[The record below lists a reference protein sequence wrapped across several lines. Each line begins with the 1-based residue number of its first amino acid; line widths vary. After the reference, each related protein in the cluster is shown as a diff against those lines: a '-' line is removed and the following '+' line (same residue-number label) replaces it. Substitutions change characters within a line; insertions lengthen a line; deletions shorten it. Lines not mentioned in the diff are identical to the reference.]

1 MARTKDSLDD
11 IDALLGEDE
20 SSKKPENPKTQKAQT
35 PRISPTEVPD
45 AATPARTKT
54 LDEKAAEQA
63 RAVVPKGPPKA
74 GPATEA
80 LLTAGQETL
89 RKIPGVGE
97 KLAEAQKNTVAPA
110 LRRSAAQIG
119 DDVPLDLEG
128 VADLF
133 VVEGGKVV
141 DPVTRGAEMA
151 KGAAQG
157 AVAAGEFAKN
167 PEKHLGPGA
176 AGFMADAAKRAL
188 VGFVDQPKLT
198 EAYQAEKAAEAA
210 TQRPWVFDTHPE
222 KRPEAAGSALEI
234 DPTVRQMAESLL
246 GEKDKNRDKLIR
258 SFLDRDQ
265 QLKLN
270 AWGYDQLAEDTPEA
284 RQKKNDLVYQAR
296 AAAVDDLVKLATD
309 GPLAPFGP
317 ITRADLPTSETAR
330 TVRAFLPQTELGVS
344 GQTGRT
350 EGLGEYALNM
360 LSVPEFLASA
370 GIDPNTDWKEAVRQ
384 RKDFVTLYLEQNP
397 EVAED
402 LASGDGGRVTD
413 AITKIGPVMAAS
425 IAVPDP
431 SMLLSGGAKVAEKYV
446 QVTRLGGHATEA
458 MIMAARRG
466 ARGKE
471 LIEVGNTVL
480 RRGLDAIDEARDARL
495 LVSHTDEVA
504 RAVEA
509 SDSPEKAAQSLKDPA
524 MAAAFRDRVHAN
536 MAADP
541 DVAAY
546 LRDTQQP
553 AFKQFPEKWVEP
565 EAVDVAA
572 EQRKLDD
579 EIEALAEQRRLTVE
593 QRRAARGTGP
603 AKPGEDLT
611 PELTAQIREKT
622 LARKALA
629 DKEAAMR
636 GFQKVDEVYRA
647 AAKKA
652 ARDLGDSARGVVP
665 IPKPPP
671 MPKAPPAPKPPVD
684 VAAVL
689 GDPEQAHRARKL
701 ATASADPR
709 GFVQALA
716 GSSETVRNTVA
727 ARVMGGD
734 PATAYERLKNL
745 VRRDTGALRTRL
757 AQTRDDAA
765 KMQERVTAF
774 ADRIAVLRAG
784 PENAAKLRASRQA
797 LAQAQ
802 REYDEAVKAL
812 AVAERPVEAAG
823 PSAEVRKLERKVA
836 QPAKASPVP
845 VLSEQ
850 PAVQQARARLAV
862 AQEKLAEAR
871 ALAAKAAEAAPAAPA
886 VAPSA
891 TPLGSFVSAL
901 EGLPTWQAEELANQ
915 ILPPGLR
922 PPKGE
927 SALDR
932 VRKIEAFD
940 PAEAQVRLEKL
951 RAEGKAEEA
960 ARLEKTIQNVPKTR
974 AKMEDSAKKLEKDVN
989 KFVEAERKKARK
1001 AGKVE
1006 AAPSSTAV
1014 PTPAVSGVAAEAD
1027 DGLDFGLGV
1036 GKAPVAP
1043 PAGAVKL
1050 PTDVAAA
1057 VKAAEAE
1064 VANAEKN
1071 LAAVEARESKKLEAA
1086 AKKQAEAQAVAKKL
1100 ADEKQAELER
1110 ARAAHAEAAA
1120 QASEEGTKK
1129 RDAAIAA
1136 AQDRKAMAEWNVRE
1150 AKAQVDA
1157 ASAAKIPPAPDRA
1170 ALAIPE
1176 VETKMREAQ
1185 AAAQKLQDEADALA
1199 WTLAS
1204 HPSEMWRLE
1213 QDVREEGKLL
1223 ASLADDVDAERLYVR
1238 DQNAVAR
1245 TTPAAPPPEPM
1256 GVIPPEQLRRELAK
1270 RAQAARIQARSAARA
1285 HFANIGRSIRD
1296 GFTPNH
1302 IAATRSLHE
1311 QTVDLMSSYDGALA
1325 HMERLLARAVGEADL
1340 EAAEMAPKVRE
1351 FLKGL
1356 LQDGSQD
1363 LRRAAGRHGGAGPL
1377 RNLAALAYVPS
1388 NVRLAEADALSLR
1401 AILDAWS
1408 EGTDDVTAL
1417 REALLRRTRQIQER
1431 VGFVATP
1438 PQYGDAFL
1446 GYFLGLSAAQHGLV
1460 KDLMG
1465 VGTAMSEEAAILA
1478 NNAFKST
1485 SRSAEGFE
1493 ILSRAMADQFEYRG
1507 NFKRALPESGAGMLE
1522 REEKALVPLQVRA
1535 EDMEEAKDKVVNAI
1549 QQSLQVLEDLD
1560 STPIYAPRAVRDRL
1574 ARNIEAA
1581 IATYAAPHTNTGGIV
1596 AANYYKQALTR
1607 GIANISPRY
1616 MFNNKIGDFDQMVAV
1631 AGWKPAL
1638 KASYQA
1644 LLSELLITQLA
1655 TPDEPGSGN
1664 FEKAVVAGLL
1674 AFAQVPLALRIVD
1687 KLGGKAAGT
1696 TLNKV
1701 DHILAAAHI
1710 GGLGREVSAIMD
1722 GAGMIRL
1729 GRTTY
1734 NAADL
1739 YRVALKHGVFEVF
1752 LSEEFTRSVVQA
1764 MGERKGGR
1772 LMQALAQG
1780 ERALT
1785 DTANLIATRRKV
1797 GLFAALIEQGMD
1809 ADRAGR
1815 VVKSALYD
1823 YSNTLHPYE
1832 RGMMQW
1838 FVPFWTYSKNNY
1850 YRTYQAFLNPEKW
1863 TNYVGPIPVTPG
1875 YRVKALHL
1883 AKKDLAQVASF
1894 YLDSSDEFG
1903 YDVNSMTEEPDP
1915 SVATDTMKKLREEGM
1930 SDLDAQVEVRR
1941 RFLNGDIPSAAV
1953 RYKAVLDKL
1962 RAEGMTPDQMRAYL
1976 TEIHPDTT
1984 DLGIYYAPDPV
1995 RSMIPSWA
2003 DGRYVIWRSQRR
2015 SQALAAMTSK
2025 GVGRYQDAGDDTD
2038 FYAIVADPNGE
2049 ALGDAIA
2056 VLSLGLEMERTL
2068 TGIGQGGDPSQGPRV
2083 KAALR
2088 QFASDPLTSPA
2099 VSAVI
2104 GAISDLPS
2112 DMQGKKV
2119 PASVGAFLK
2128 ATMPN
2133 SVVEKKVQVQG
2144 EGQGNPDDKYAYEYT
2159 ITPDGVMPLYFLGL
2173 ASKGLLGAGELG
2185 FRSERVAD
2193 DPVGV
2198 YLGQRR
2204 QSTSPSQQAY
2214 FEKRGLDD
2222 KIEKF
2227 LNTNTSSVA
2236 GSRDVQGGVPEM
2248 NLRHVQKAVD
2258 DFRAEGGTGE
2268 TLAAKL
2274 PGIVETYRREGIGA
2288 LDANDIGLVRA
2299 VLLADGG
2306 GREEILGMKDRDVME
2321 TLSRRAEENDAVA
2334 P

>member
-20 SSKKPENPKTQKAQT
+20 SSKKPENSKTQKVQT
-35 PRISPTEVPD
+35 PRISPPEVPD

-54 LDEKAAEQA
+54 LDEKAAEQE
-63 RAVVPKGPPKA
+63 RAAVPRGPPKA

-80 LLTAGQETL
+80 LITQGQETL
-89 RKIPGVGE
+89 RKIPVVGE
-97 KLAEAQKNTVAPA
+97 KLAGVQKNTVAPRV
-110 LRRSAAQIG
+110 RRAAAQ
-119 DDVPLDLEG
+119 DESPLDLEG

-141 DPVTRGAEMA
+141 DPVTRGAEMT
-151 KGAAQG
+151 KGVARG

-198 EAYQAEKAAEAA
+198 EAYEAEKAAEAA
-210 TQRPWVFDTHPE
+210 NQRPWVFDTDPE

-246 GEKDKNRDKLIR
+246 GEKDKGRDKLIR

-270 AWGYDQLAEDTPEA
+270 AWGYDQLTEDTPEA
-284 RQKKNDLVYQAR
+284 RQKKNDLVYRAR

-317 ITRADLPTSETAR
+317 ITRADLPTSEMAR

-360 LSVPEFLASA
+360 LSVPEYLASA
-370 GIDPNTDWKEAVRQ
+370 GLDPNTDWKEAVRQ
-384 RKDFVTLYLEQNP
+384 RKDFVTLYLEQSP

-413 AITKIGPVMAAS
+413 AILKLGPVMAAS
-425 IAVPDP
+425 VVMPDP
-431 SMLLSGGAKVAEKYV
+431 TMIVSGGAKVLGKAAE
-446 QVTRLGGHATEA
+446 ATKLSARAIEA
-458 MIMAARRG
+458 MQKAARAGKRG
-466 ARGKE
+466 E
-471 LIEVGNTVL
+471 EILEVGRAVA
-480 RRGLDAIDEARDARL
+480 RAGLDAAEEVKAAEKLVVRADTVAKAVDA
-495 LVSHTDEVA
+495 SP
-504 RAVEA
+504 
-509 SDSPEKAAQSLKDPA
+509 SPEKAAQAIKDPA

-572 EQRKLDD
+572 EQRRIDD
-579 EIEALAEQRRLTVE
+579 EIEKLAEQRRLTVE

-603 AKPGEDLT
+603 AKAGEDLT

-622 LARKALA
+622 LARKALD
-629 DKEAAMR
+629 DKEAALR
-636 GFQKVDEVYRA
+636 GFQKVDATYRA
-647 AAKKA
+647 AAQKA
-652 ARDLGDSARGVVP
+652 ARDLGDSARGVAPV
-665 IPKPPP
+665 PKPPP
-671 MPKAPPAPKPPVD
+671 MPKAPVD

-709 GFVQALA
+709 GFVQALG
-716 GSSETVRNTVA
+716 GSSEAVRNTVS
-727 ARVMGGD
+727 ARLVGGD
-734 PATAYERLKNL
+734 PATAYERLKAL
-745 VRRDTGALRTRL
+745 VRRDPAALQTQL
-757 AQTRDDAA
+757 AQARYDASQA
-765 KMQERVTAF
+765 QAQVTAL
-774 ADRIAVLRAG
+774 ADRIATLRAG
-784 PENAAKLRASRQA
+784 PDNAAKLRASRQA

-812 AVAERPVEAAG
+812 AAAERPIEAPG
-823 PSAEVRKLERKVA
+823 PSAEVRKIEREVA
-836 QPAKASPVP
+836 KPVKASPVP

-850 PAVQQARARLAV
+850 PAVQQARAKLAV

-871 ALAAKAAEAAPAAPA
+871 ALAAKAAEAATAGAAS
-886 VAPSA
+886 VPSA

-927 SALDR
+927 SALER

-974 AKMEDSAKKLEKDVN
+974 AKVEESAKKLEKDVN
-989 KFVEAERKKARK
+989 KLVEAERKKARK
-1001 AGKVE
+1001 AGKE
-1006 AAPSSTAV
+1006 LPASAASPAPTVTPS
-1014 PTPAVSGVAAEAD
+1014 PGMAAEAD

-1036 GKAPVAP
+1036 GKAPVAAAP
-1043 PAGAVKL
+1043 PAPSVAKL
-1050 PTDVAAA
+1050 PADVAAV

-1071 LAAVEARESKKLEAA
+1071 LAAVEAREGKKLEAA
-1086 AKKQAEAQAVAKKL
+1086 AKKQADAQAVAKKL
-1100 ADEKQAELER
+1100 ADAKQAELEQ

-1120 QASEEGTKK
+1120 QAAEEGTKK

-1136 AQDRKAMAEWNVRE
+1136 AQARKDTAAQGV
-1150 AKAQVDA
+1150 AQAQAQVDA

-1170 ALAIPE
+1170 ALAIPQI
-1176 VETKMREAQ
+1176 ETKMREAQ

-1199 WTLAS
+1199 RTLAD
-1204 HPSEMWRLE
+1204 HPREMADLD
-1213 QDVREEGKLL
+1213 QKVREEGKLL

-1245 TTPAAPPPEPM
+1245 AAPTAPPPEPM
-1256 GVIPPEQLRRELAK
+1256 GGIPPEQLRQELAK
-1270 RAQAARIQARSAARA
+1270 RAQAARIQARTAGRA
-1285 HFANIGRSIRD
+1285 HFDNIGRAIRD
-1296 GFTPNH
+1296 AFTPNH

-1325 HMERLLARAVGEADL
+1325 HMERLLARAVGSADL

-1351 FLKGL
+1351 FLEGL
-1356 LQDGSQD
+1356 LRDGAQD
-1363 LRRAAGRHGGAGPL
+1363 LRVAAGRRGGAGPL
-1377 RNLAALAYVPS
+1377 RNLAAVAYVPS

-1408 EGTDDVTAL
+1408 EGKDDVTAL

-1446 GYFLGLSAAQHGLV
+1446 GYFLGLSTAQHTLV
-1460 KDLMG
+1460 RDLMG
-1465 VGTAMSEEAAILA
+1465 TGAAMSEEAAILA
-1478 NNAFKST
+1478 NNAFKGT

-1507 NFKRALPESGAGMLE
+1507 NFKHVLPESGAGMLE

-1535 EDMEEAKDKVVNAI
+1535 EDMAEAKDKVVNAI
-1549 QQSLQVLEDLD
+1549 HQSLQVLEDLD

-1616 MFNNKIGDFDQMVAV
+1616 MFNNKLGDFDQMVAV
-1631 AGWKPAL
+1631 AGWKPAF

-1674 AFAQVPLALRIVD
+1674 AFAQVPLALRLVD

-1710 GGLGREVSAIMD
+1710 GGLGHEVSAIMD
-1722 GAGMIRL
+1722 GAGTIKL

-1797 GLFAALIEQGMD
+1797 GLFAALIESGMD

-1863 TNYVGPIPVTPG
+1863 TGSAMGVPITPG
-1875 YRVKALHL
+1875 YRIKALHL

-1915 SVATDTMKKLREEGM
+1915 SVATDTMQKLREEGM

-1962 RAEGMTPDQMRAYL
+1962 RAEGMSPDQMRAYL
-1976 TEIHPDTT
+1976 TEVHPDTT

-1995 RSMIPSWA
+1995 RSMIPAWA
-2003 DGRYVIWRSQRR
+2003 DGRYIVWRSQRR
-2015 SQALAAMTSK
+2015 SQALAAMTNK
-2025 GVGRYQDAGDDTD
+2025 GTGRYQDAGDDTD

-2049 ALGDAIA
+2049 ALGDAVA

-2068 TGIGQGGDPSQGPRV
+2068 TGIGQGGDPSRGPRV

-2104 GAISDLPS
+2104 GAISDLPP

-2128 ATMPN
+2128 ATLPN

-2144 EGQGNPDDKYAYEYT
+2144 EGQGSPDDKYAYEYT

-2173 ASKGLLGAGELG
+2173 ASKGLLGASDLG

-2227 LNTNTSSVA
+2227 LETNTSSVA
-2236 GSRDVQGGVPEM
+2236 GPRDVQGGVQEM

-2258 DFRAEGGTGE
+2258 AFRAEGGTGE

-2274 PGIVETYRREGIGA
+2274 PGIVETYRRDGIGA

-2306 GREEILGMKDRDVME
+2306 SREEILGMKDRDVME
-2321 TLSRRAEENDAVA
+2321 TLSRRAEENVAVA